1 MCGRYGRTKSAFA
14 ESADSGREQ
23 QMLLDFGYKYLTYN
37 AGPKSLQPVITSTR
51 PEELQLFL
59 WGLIPRDSKNEK
71 PDLPYFNTRAESI
84 EKVYPWKNIFPKN
97 RCLIP
102 ADFFY
107 EWPKVNGV
115 SLKGDSPFLFKRCD
129 SKTFYFAGIWDAWLN
144 SETRS
149 YIPGFSIITTTPN
162 ELVAEI
168 HNRMPV
174 ILDPDTSEIW
184 LDQATTR
191 ETLLGLLKPFPAEEM
206 ESYQVGN
213 RVGNIRNDD
222 ENLIDPVNL
231 IF

>member
-1 MCGRYGRTKSAFA
+1 MCGRYGRTKSAFT
-14 ESADSGREQ
+14 ESAELAREQ

-51 PEELQLFL
+51 PDVLQLFL
-59 WGLIPRDSKNEK
+59 WGLIPRDSKTEK
-71 PDLPYFNTRAESI
+71 PDLPYFNTRAETI
-84 EKVYPWKNIFPKN
+84 ETVYPWKNIFPKN

-107 EWPKVNGV
+107 EWPKVNGICV
-115 SLKGDSPFLFKRCD
+115 KGAGPFLFKRCD

-144 SETRS
+144 KQTGN
-149 YIPGFSIITTTPN
+149 YVPGFSIITTTPN

-174 ILDPDTSEIW
+174 MLDMDTSGIW
-184 LDQATTR
+184 LEQATAC
-191 ETLLGLLKPFPAEEM
+191 ETLLGLLKPFQAEEM
-206 ESYQVGN
+206 ESYQVTS

-222 ENLIDPVNL
+222 INLIDRVNL

>member
-14 ESADSGREQ
+14 ELADSAREQ

-37 AGPKSLQPVITSTR
+37 AGPKSLQPVITGTR

-59 WGLIPRDSKNEK
+59 WGIIPRDSKNEK
-71 PDLPYFNTRAESI
+71 PDLPYFNTRAETI
-84 EKVYPWKNIFPKN
+84 ETVYPWKNIFPKN

-107 EWPKVNGV
+107 EWPKVNGIPV
-115 SLKGDSPFLFKRCD
+115 KGACPFLFKRCD
-129 SKTFYFAGIWDAWLN
+129 SKTFYFAGIWDAWFN
-144 SETRS
+144 QQTGN
-149 YIPGFSIITTTPN
+149 YVPGFSIITTTPN

-174 ILDPDTSEIW
+174 MLDLETSEIW
-184 LDQATTR
+184 LEQATTR
-191 ETLLGLLKPFPAEEM
+191 EALLSLLKPFPAEEM
-206 ESYQVGN
+206 ESYPVTS
-213 RVGNIRNDD
+213 RVGNISNDD
-222 ENLIDPVNL
+222 KNLIDRVNL